1 MDEETIAE
9 LLTRSQECQECH
21 GKGEIG
27 EMHGFEPG
35 GVDPEDSRT
44 ECSKCQ
50 GSGYI
55 IDSVITDLLIKHGIR
70 GKEMGEIAEAI
81 YEHYRSKLMDAY
93 KRGTKEA
100 VIKELEARQE
110 PQEGQ
115 EDAGEQ

>member
-9 LLTRSQECQECH
+9 LLTRSQECPECH

-35 GVDPEDSRT
+35 GVDPDDSRT
-44 ECSKCQ
+44 ECPKCM

-55 IDSVITDLLIKHGIR
+55 IDSVITDLLIKQGIR
-70 GKEMGEIAEAI
+70 GRAMAEIAEGI
-81 YEHYRSKLMDAY
+81 YEHYKSKLMDAY
-93 KRGTKEA
+93 KRGAKEA
-100 VIKELEARQE
+100 VIKELQDRQE

-115 EDAGEQ
+115 QGE